1 MPAQRDQESILGLPS
16 AQVVV
21 AVVAESEPMCVDG
34 HCGLGPDCEARTAQI
49 QRDSLHFRLRSLRS

>member
-21 AVVAESEPMCVDG
+21 AVVAESERMCVDE
-34 HCGLGPDCEARTAQI
+34 HCGLGPDYEAHTVRI
-49 QRDSLHFRLRSLRS
+49 QKDSLHFRLRSLRS